1 MSFVKVQNFDKVAKK
16 QNYTKIFQP
25 PPNLF
30 LFFTLFS
37 RKTTIVINENL
48 ISDCKKMH
56 RDAQRQVY
64 ELMAPKLY
72 RTCKRYLKKEEE
84 IEEALAD
91 AFYTIFTKL
100 DQLKEFGAFEAWSRK
115 ITVHHCLATIKK
127 NTNFNL
133 YLDDVKILSQPYTD
147 EVTELEEEDLLNL
160 LNHIPEGC
168 KTIFNL
174 FVIEGYSHKE
184 IATMLHISEGTS
196 KSQLNASKTKLKEL
210 VNNLYYQKAK

>member
-1 MSFVKVQNFDKVAKK
+1 
-16 QNYTKIFQP
+16 
-25 PPNLF
+25 
-30 LFFTLFS
+30 
-37 RKTTIVINENL
+37 
-48 ISDCKKMH
+48 MH
-56 RDAQRQVY
+56 RDAQRRVY

-72 RTCKRYLKKEEE
+72 CTCKRYLKKEEE

-100 DQLKEFGAFEAWSRK
+100 EQLKEFGAFEAWCRK
-115 ITVHHCLATIKK
+115 IAVNHCLATIKK
-127 NTNFNL
+127 KTNFNL
-133 YLDDVKILSQPYTD
+133 YLDDVKTLSLPFTD
-147 EVTELEEEDLLNL
+147 EVTELEEADLLNL

-174 FVIEGYSHKE
+174 FVIEGYGHKE
-184 IATMLHISEGTS
+184 IATMLNISEGTS

>member
-1 MSFVKVQNFDKVAKK
+1 MQ
-16 QNYTKIFQP
+16 
-25 PPNLF
+25 
-30 LFFTLFS
+30 
-37 RKTTIVINENL
+37 
-48 ISDCKKMH
+48 

-100 DQLKEFGAFEAWSRK
+100 DQLKEIAAFEAWSRK
-115 ITVHHCLATIKK
+115 IAVNHCLATIKK
-127 NTNFNL
+127 KTNFNL
-133 YLDDVKILSQPYTD
+133 YLDDVTVLSQPFTD

-160 LNHIPEGC
+160 LNHLPEGC

-174 FVIEGYSHKE
+174 FVIEGYGHKE